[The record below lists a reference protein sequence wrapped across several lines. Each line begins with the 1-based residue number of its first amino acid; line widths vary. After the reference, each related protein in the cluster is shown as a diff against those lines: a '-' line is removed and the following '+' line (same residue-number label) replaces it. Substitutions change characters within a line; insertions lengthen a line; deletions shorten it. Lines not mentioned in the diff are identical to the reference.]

1 VSDSAEPG
9 ATADQEGAET
19 ARDLDRVVFF
29 SDAVFAIA
37 MTVLVLT
44 LQLPA
49 RTTDAE
55 VAHALRA
62 ALPSVYTYALSF
74 AVISLY
80 WLAHH
85 RMFRYVRELD
95 PILLILNLA
104 MLGFVAF
111 VPFPTSVMGD
121 HGGTTAAVVFYASTM
136 AVLGSLISG
145 LWLYASRQH
154 LIAPDTPRAFIRHS
168 LWRGLT
174 LPIVFAASIPIAFA
188 NPHAAEYFWLTI
200 VIWRVLLRRHYGRLG
215 PQTRRS
221 SAHA

>member
-1 VSDSAEPG
+1 VSDTDGPG
-9 ATADQEGAET
+9 AAGDREDVEGG
-19 ARDLDRVVFF
+19 RDLDRVVFF

-49 RTTDAE
+49 GTTDAE

-85 RMFRYVRELD
+85 RMFRYVRRLD
-95 PILLILNLA
+95 PALLALNLA

-111 VPFPTSVMGD
+111 VPFPTSVLGD
-121 HGGTTAAVVFYASTM
+121 HGRTTAAVVFYASTM
-136 AVLGSLISG
+136 AILGSLISA
-145 LWLYASRQH
+145 LWYYASHEH
-154 LIAPDTPRAFIRHS
+154 LIAPDTPSMFVRHS
-168 LWRGLT
+168 LWRGLAV
-174 LPIVFAASIPIAFA
+174 PIVFAASIPIAFVS
-188 NPHAAEYFWLTI
+188 PRAAEYFWLSI
-200 VIWRVLLRRHYGRLG
+200 VIWRLLLRRHYGSLRPRIRG
-215 PQTRRS
+215 SETD
-221 SAHA
+221 A